1 MNITFNFECKT
12 DYVSKDGTIPLSL
25 RICINRKNNYLKLGR
40 RIKSEHYDSENKKV
54 KSGINGYTQI
64 TSFIKRQEVR
74 VDTIIAD
81 LEKQGEEVTF
91 KKIESIY
98 KNDTGKTQVPDFF
111 EYVKEVIEYE
121 RENTDI
127 SNDTLDNYCN
137 QLDKLQKYCPKLTVH
152 QLTVEFIEKYLHYI
166 KHTLKHSDNSVFHAK
181 VFLRKYL
188 LRLHKKGLIKD
199 YPFTEIKVGKPH
211 LVNVE
216 YLEPEEIT
224 QLHELYESK
233 SLLDHIKKATSK
245 HSWDFHVGER
255 YQSTLQHFLT
265 ACYCGL
271 RHSDIKTLT
280 RSHIKENFI
289 VKQMKKGRLG
299 KHKTV
304 RIPVRKRL
312 YSLFKREDSSGLLFE
327 NPVQENGT
335 TNNYL
340 KEIMQ
345 LAGIKKHITFHC
357 ARHTFAITS
366 LILGLKLE
374 VVSDILGH
382 SEISTTQ
389 RYARI
394 VDRLR
399 EKEMDKWDRLV
410 KEELGSNKKISCPDC
425 KDVVLEYKN
434 GLFLSG
440 NFTLSCQS
448 CSHKFLYQL

>member
-40 RIKSEHYDSENKKV
+40 RIKLEHYDAANKKV

-74 VDTIIAD
+74 VDTIITD
-81 LEKQGEEVTF
+81 LEKQGQEITF
-91 KKIESIY
+91 KKIETIY
-98 KNDTGKTQVPDFF
+98 KGDTGKTPALDFY
-111 EYVKEVIEYE
+111 EYVKEAIQYE
-121 RENTDI
+121 RDNTDI
-127 SNDTLDNYCN
+127 SDDTLDNYCN
-137 QLDKLQKYCPKLTVH
+137 QLDKLQKYCPKLTVY

-166 KHTLKHSDNSVFHAK
+166 KYTLKHSDNSVFHAK

-188 LRLHKKGLIKD
+188 LRLHKKGLVKE

-211 LVNVE
+211 LANVE

-224 QLHELYESK
+224 RLHDLYESK
-233 SLLDHIKKATSK
+233 SLLDHVKKASSK
-245 HSWDFHVGER
+245 HARDFHVGER

-271 RHSDIKTLT
+271 RHSDIKTLA
-280 RSHIKENFI
+280 RSHVKEGFI

-312 YSLFKREDSSGLLFE
+312 HSLFNWENSLGLLFE

-345 LAGIKKHITFHC
+345 LAGINKHITFHC

-366 LILGLKLE
+366 LILGIKLE

-399 EKEMDKWDRLV
+399 EKEMNKWDQLV
-410 KEELGSNKKISCPDC
+410 KEELGNCVRVTCPDC
-425 KDVVLEYKN
+425 DEVVFEYKS
-434 GLFLSG
+434 GLFVSG

-448 CSHKFLYQL
+448 CSHQFLYQV

>member
-12 DYVSKDGTIPLSL
+12 DYVAKDGTIPLSL

-40 RIKSEHYDSENKKV
+40 RIKLEHYDSANKKV

-64 TSFIKRQEVR
+64 TSFIKRQEAR
-74 VDTIIAD
+74 VDAIITD
-81 LEKQGEEVTF
+81 LEKQGQEITF
-91 KKIESIY
+91 KRIEGIY
-98 KNDTGKTQVPDFF
+98 KEETGKTPALDFF
-111 EYVKEVIEYE
+111 EYVREVIQYE
-121 RENTDI
+121 RENTEI
-127 SNDTLDNYCN
+127 SSDTLGIYET
-137 QLDKLQKYCPKLTVH
+137 QLKKLEKFSPKLTVH
-152 QLTVEFIEKYLHYI
+152 QLSVEFIEKYLHYV
-166 KHTLKHSDNSVFHAK
+166 KYTLKHSDNSVFHAK

-188 LRLHKKGLIKD
+188 LRLHKKGLLKEN
-199 YPFTEIKVGKPH
+199 PFTEIKVGKPH
-211 LVNVE
+211 LVEVG

-224 QLHELYESK
+224 RLHDLYESK
-233 SLLDHIKKATSK
+233 SLLEHVKKASSK
-245 HSWDFHVGER
+245 HARDFHVGER

-299 KHKTV
+299 KRKTV
-304 RIPVRKRL
+304 RIPVRKHL
-312 YSLFKREDSSGLLFE
+312 HSLFNWENSSGFLFE

-340 KEIMQ
+340 REIMGI
-345 LAGIKKHITFHC
+345 AGINKHITFHC

-399 EKEMDKWDRLV
+399 EKEMDKWDQLV
-410 KEELGSNKKISCPDC
+410 KEELGDSVKISCPDC
-425 KDVVLEYKN
+425 DDVVLEYKN
-434 GLFLSG
+434 GLFVSG

-448 CSHKFLYQL
+448 CSHQFLYQL